1 MGHIVNW
8 SCGWIV
14 KDMRLPD
21 YEATRL
27 LSPNEGRENVIEI
40 DFKKGDGLIP
50 VIIQDAST
58 NEVLMLGYM
67 NRMAWKRTLET
78 GRASFWS
85 RSRKKI
91 WVKGETSGHFQKIK
105 EIYLDCD
112 GDTLLLKVDQI
123 GGAACH
129 TGFRSCFHQR
139 FKKGKWKISGKR
151 IFDPK
156 EVYGK

>member
-1 MGHIVNW
+1 M
-8 SCGWIV
+8 
-14 KDMRLPD
+14 
-21 YEATRL
+21 
-27 LSPNEGRENVIEI
+27 IEI
-40 DFKKGDGLIP
+40 DFKKGKGLIP

-67 NRMAWKRTLET
+67 NRASWKKTLET
-78 GRASFWS
+78 KKASFWS

-105 EIYLDCD
+105 GVYLDCD

-129 TGFRSCFHQR
+129 TGFRSCFHR
-139 FKKGKWKISGKR
+139 RLKKGKWKVFGKR
-151 IFDPK
+151 IFNPK

>member
-1 MGHIVNW
+1 M
-8 SCGWIV
+8 
-14 KDMRLPD
+14 
-21 YEATRL
+21 
-27 LSPNEGRENVIEI
+27 IEI

-58 NEVLMLGYM
+58 HEVLMLGYM
-67 NRMAWKRTLET
+67 NQEAWEETLRTK
-78 GRASFWS
+78 RASFWS
-85 RSRKKI
+85 RSRKKLWI
-91 WVKGETSGHFQKIK
+91 KGETSGHFQEIK

-112 GDTLLLKVDQI
+112 GDTLLLRVDQI

-129 TGFRSCFHQR
+129 TGLRSCFHHR
-139 FKKGKWKISGKR
+139 YEKNGWTLSGEK

>member
-1 MGHIVNW
+1 M
-8 SCGWIV
+8 
-14 KDMRLPD
+14 
-21 YEATRL
+21 
-27 LSPNEGRENVIEI
+27 IEI
-40 DFKKGDGLIP
+40 DFKKGEGLIP
-50 VIIQDAST
+50 VVIQDAST

-67 NRMAWKRTLET
+67 NRESWKKTLET
-78 GRASFWS
+78 KKTSFWS

-91 WVKGETSGHFQKIK
+91 WVKGEISGHFQKIK

-139 FKKGKWKISGKR
+139 FERGKWKVIGKR

>member
-1 MGHIVNW
+1 
-8 SCGWIV
+8 
-14 KDMRLPD
+14 
-21 YEATRL
+21 
-27 LSPNEGRENVIEI
+27 VIEI
-40 DFKKGDGLIP
+40 DFKEGKGLIP

-67 NRMAWKRTLET
+67 SRASWKKTLET
-78 GRASFWS
+78 KMASFWS

-139 FKKGKWKISGKR
+139 FEKGKWKIFGKR

>member
-1 MGHIVNW
+1 MI
-8 SCGWIV
+8 
-14 KDMRLPD
+14 K
-21 YEATRL
+21 
-27 LSPNEGRENVIEI
+27 I

-58 NEVLMLGYM
+58 HEVLMLGYM
-67 NRMAWKRTLET
+67 NQEAWEETLRTK
-78 GRASFWS
+78 RASFWS
-85 RSRKKI
+85 RSRKKL
-91 WVKGETSGHFQKIK
+91 WMKGETSGHFQEIK

-112 GDTLLLKVDQI
+112 GDALLLRVDQI

-129 TGFRSCFHQR
+129 TGFRSCFHRRYQE
-139 FKKGKWKISGKR
+139 GGWKVIGKR

>member
-1 MGHIVNW
+1 
-8 SCGWIV
+8 
-14 KDMRLPD
+14 MRLPD

-91 WVKGETSGHFQKIK
+91 WVKGETSGHFQRIK

-129 TGFRSCFHQR
+129 TGFRSCFHRR

>member
-1 MGHIVNW
+1 V
-8 SCGWIV
+8 
-14 KDMRLPD
+14 
-21 YEATRL
+21 T
-27 LSPNEGRENVIEI
+27 EI

-58 NEVLMLGYM
+58 HEVLMLGYM
-67 NRMAWKRTLET
+67 NQEAWEKTIKT

-91 WVKGETSGHFQKIK
+91 WVKGETSKHFQEVK
-105 EIYLDCD
+105 EVYLDCD

-139 FKKGKWKISGKR
+139 YEEKKWKVSGKR

>member
-1 MGHIVNW
+1 MGHNRR
-8 SCGWIV
+8 G
-14 KDMRLPD
+14 
-21 YEATRL
+21 
-27 LSPNEGRENVIEI
+27 GNVIKV
-40 DFKKGDGLIP
+40 DFKKGKGLVP

-58 NEVLMLGYM
+58 NDVLMLGYM
-67 NRMAWKRTLET
+67 NRESWKKTLET
-78 GRASFWS
+78 KMASFWS
-85 RSRKKI
+85 RARKKI

-129 TGFRSCFHQR
+129 TGFRSCFHRR
-139 FKKGKWKISGKR
+139 FEKGKWKVIGKR

>member
-1 MGHIVNW
+1 V
-8 SCGWIV
+8 S
-14 KDMRLPD
+14 
-21 YEATRL
+21 
-27 LSPNEGRENVIEI
+27 EI
-40 DFKKGDGLIP
+40 DFKKADGLIP
-50 VIIQDAST
+50 VIIQDAT
-58 NEVLMLGYM
+58 THEVLMLGYM
-67 NRMAWKRTLET
+67 NREAWEKTVET

-91 WVKGETSGHFQKIK
+91 WVKGEISGNYQEVR
-105 EIYLDCD
+105 EIRLDCD

-129 TGFRSCFHQR
+129 KGFQSCFHQR
-139 FKKGKWKISGKR
+139 YEKGEWMLSGKR

>member
-1 MGHIVNW
+1 M
-8 SCGWIV
+8 
-14 KDMRLPD
+14 
-21 YEATRL
+21 
-27 LSPNEGRENVIEI
+27 EI
-40 DFKKGDGLIP
+40 DFNKGEGLIP
-50 VIIQDAST
+50 VIIQDIAT
-58 NEVLMLGYM
+58 HEVLMLGYM
-67 NRMAWKRTLET
+67 NREAWEKTMET

-91 WVKGETSGHFQKIK
+91 WIKGETSGHYQEVK
-105 EIYLDCD
+105 EIRLDCD

-139 FKKGKWKISGKR
+139 YEKGEWKVFEKK